1 MKLLAVIVNCVWVLA
16 LIPAGIMAMMSPMMF
31 DAPGSEKNSF
41 LWALLWAMMLL
52 PVLILITQVFA
63 WIKFFAGNY
72 PLSFKIGLIPLI
84 DVAVIIYLFIVWGNK
99 S

>member
-31 DAPGSEKNSF
+31 DAPGSDKNSF
-41 LWALLWAMMLL
+41 LWGLLLAMMLL
-52 PVLILITQVFA
+52 PLLILITQIFA

-99 S
+99 